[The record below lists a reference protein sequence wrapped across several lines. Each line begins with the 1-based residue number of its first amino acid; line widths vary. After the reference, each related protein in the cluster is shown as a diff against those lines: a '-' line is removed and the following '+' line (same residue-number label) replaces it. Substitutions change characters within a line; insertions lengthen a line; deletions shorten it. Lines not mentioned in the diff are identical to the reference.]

1 MSKNILICDDSPLV
15 HKSMTR
21 LLNASY
27 DVNLFYAENGNEGLD
42 KIAKNNI
49 DIVFL
54 DLTMPVMDGFEVL
67 KRLPSLGYKPTIV
80 IISADVQKE
89 AARRC
94 LMLGADQF
102 LSKPFNKNK
111 LTQLLLNL
119 NVARIEKSICDT
131 HKGLSVDY
139 IAGFREIAN
148 ISLGRGAAI
157 ISDHLGEFI
166 KMPLPCVSTMGSSDL
181 AMTIADIRS
190 DHQSIAI
197 AQRFVGGGIHGE
209 ALVDLRGED
218 IVEFGEKLG
227 FSQTNDD
234 KNEVV
239 IDIANI
245 MVSSF
250 LVALSEQIS
259 IPFSV
264 RQPIILEEYMNWNH
278 KEYQS
283 DDYFTVEYTYQ
294 AETLDVECEVLFM
307 MDSQSTKIIHQ
318 IMETLN

>member
-1 MSKNILICDDSPLV
+1 
-15 HKSMTR
+15 
-21 LLNASY
+21 
-27 DVNLFYAENGNEGLD
+27 
-42 KIAKNNI
+42 
-49 DIVFL
+49 
-54 DLTMPVMDGFEVL
+54 
-67 KRLPSLGYKPTIV
+67 
-80 IISADVQKE
+80 
-89 AARRC
+89 
-94 LMLGADQF
+94 
-102 LSKPFNKNK
+102 
-111 LTQLLLNL
+111 
-119 NVARIEKSICDT
+119 
-131 HKGLSVDY
+131 
-139 IAGFREIAN
+139 
-148 ISLGRGAAI
+148 
-157 ISDHLGEFI
+157 
-166 KMPLPCVSTMGSSDL
+166 MGSSDL

>member
-1 MSKNILICDDSPLV
+1 MAKNILICDDSPLV

-21 LLNASY
+21 LLKDSY
-27 DVNLFYAENGNEGLD
+27 DINLYYAENGSDGLD

-49 DIVFL
+49 DVVFL
-54 DLTMPVMDGFEVL
+54 DLTMPIMDGFEVL
-67 KRLPSLGYKPTIV
+67 KRLPSFSYKPTIV

-94 LMLGADQF
+94 LMLGADYF
-102 LSKPFNKNK
+102 LSKPFDKKK
-111 LTQLLLNL
+111 LKQLLSNL
-119 NVARIEKSICDT
+119 QITVLTNTTANDNT
-131 HKGLSVDY
+131 LSVDY
-139 IAGFREIAN
+139 IEGFREIAN

-166 KMPLPCVSTMGSSDL
+166 KMPLPYVATMQSSDL

-209 ALVDLRGED
+209 ALVDLRGKD
-218 IVEFGEKLG
+218 ILSFGEKLG
-227 FSQTNDD
+227 FSQTNED

-239 IDIANI
+239 IDISNI

-264 RQPIILEEYMNWNH
+264 RQPIILEEYMNLSQ
-278 KEYQS
+278 KEYEES
-283 DDYFTVEYTYQ
+283 DFFTVEYVYK
-294 AETLDVECEVLFM
+294 AETLDLECEVLFM
-307 MDSQSTKIIHQ
+307 MDSHSTKVIHQ

>member
-1 MSKNILICDDSPLV
+1 MAKNILICDDSPLV
-15 HKSMTR
+15 HKTMTR
-21 LLNASY
+21 LLDGSY

-54 DLTMPVMDGFEVL
+54 DLTMPIMDGFEVL

-102 LSKPFNKNK
+102 LSKPFEKK
-111 LTQLLLNL
+111 KFTQLLSNL
-119 NVARIEKSICDT
+119 NVTRLEKNIFDVR
-131 HKGLSVDY
+131 KGLPVDY

-166 KMPLPCVSTMGSSDL
+166 KMPLPCVATMSCSDL

-190 DHQSIAI
+190 DHHSIAI

-209 ALVDLRGED
+209 ALVDLRGDD
-218 IVEFGEKLG
+218 IIVFGEKLG

-234 KNEVV
+234 KDEVV

-264 RQPIILEEYMNWNH
+264 RQPILLEEYMNWNH
-278 KEYQS
+278 KEYQA
-283 DDYFTVEYTYQ
+283 DDYFTVEYTYK
-294 AETLDVECEVLFM
+294 AETLDLECEVLFM
-307 MDSQSTKIIHQ
+307 MDSQSTGIIHQ
-318 IMETLN
+318 IMDTLN